1 MTLTRASYNYNLYE
15 QYFAT
20 TENQAEYTPGWF
32 WYSEREVSGH
42 LIPVLTN
49 APPGNC
55 WAPSPPTPTEDV
67 QIQPLM
73 RT

>member
-20 TENQAEYTPGWF
+20 TESQAEYTPGWF

-49 APPGNC
+49 ASTTWELLGTVTSYSN
-55 WAPSPPTPTEDV
+55 
-67 QIQPLM
+67 
-73 RT
+73 